1 MADQSRDSG
10 HTKVVARPDT
20 DATRTVWQRWDDG
33 AMVEPTECES
43 AFGCV
48 SHNEQRAPKA
58 LIAMRG
64 PGGQVRV
71 VALANEYQEAH

>member
-1 MADQSRDSG
+1 
-10 HTKVVARPDT
+10 
-20 DATRTVWQRWDDG
+20 
-33 AMVEPTECES
+33 MVEPTECES

-64 PGGQVRV
+64 PGGHVRV